1 MNITATVYKDR
12 VLACFTGKNIG
23 GTMGY
28 PMEFDRQKNIVTGY
42 DESLDLPMPNDDL
55 DLQLLWLIALEEKG
69 CHITTERLAEYW
81 QRYLTPHWAEYGIS
95 KVNMRSGILPP
106 MSGTV
111 NNEMYKNSNGAWI
124 RSEIWA
130 CLAPAA
136 PEAAARM
143 ALLDAMLDHG
153 DGEGTWAEIFCA
165 ALESM
170 AFAERDLPLLIRR
183 ALAFLPEDSGVYRAV
198 TDACGCYDKRLSLD
212 EAREFLLRHH
222 RGRYGRSVSREDA
235 EKGLGDGPIGD
246 DAPLNVAL
254 VVAGLLYGEGDFD
267 KTVTSTIFFGEDTDC
282 TVGTA
287 AAVFGLLYGFD
298 AISEKWKAPVGN
310 RITVGTLNLGELGSY
325 GDVLPKTVEE
335 LTERIYRQH
344 RICAASFALPSA
356 ADGFDTAAMPAGTWA
371 PSAGF
376 LEDVRLTVTTQ
387 YFRSDFYA
395 VRVDYLTKD
404 CAIIRDV
411 PRKIRI
417 VFENEYKTADIFTFR
432 WILPE
437 GVTVSPQKE
446 GHFFAMLKGFPS
458 GGSKKEL
465 EFTFLTQSDDPV
477 QRYLLEITVEG
488 RSSTLYVPV
497 LFLLGC
503 GS

>member
-1 MNITATVYKDR
+1 MKITASIFKDR
-12 VLACFTGKNIG
+12 ILACYTGKNIG
-23 GTMGY
+23 GTLGY
-28 PMEFDRQKNIVTGY
+28 PMENYRQKNIVTGY
-42 DESLDLPMPNDDL
+42 DEALELPMPNDDL

-69 CHITTERLAEYW
+69 CHLTGERLAEYW

-95 KVNMRSGILPP
+95 KVNMRSGLLPP
-106 MSGTV
+106 MSGTA

-136 PEAAARM
+136 PETAARL

-170 AFAERDLPLLIRR
+170 AFVDRDISRLVRR
-183 ALAFLPEDSGVYRAV
+183 ALAFIPQDCGVYRAV
-198 TDACGCYDKRLSLD
+198 ADACDCYEKRLSLD
-212 EAREFLLRHH
+212 ETREFLLRRY
-222 RGRYGRSVSREDA
+222 RGRFGRFLSQEDA
-235 EKGLGDGPIGD
+235 EKGLGDGPIGY
-246 DAPLNVAL
+246 DAPLNVAI
-254 VVAGLLYGEGDFD
+254 VISGLLYGEGDFD
-267 KTVTSTIFFGEDTDC
+267 KTLTSTIFFGEDTDC

-287 AAVFGLLYGFD
+287 AAIFGLMYGSA
-298 AISEKWKAPVGN
+298 AISEKWWAPIGD

-325 GDVLPKTVEE
+325 GDILPKTVEE
-335 LTERIYRQH
+335 LVDRVYRQH
-344 RICAASFALPSA
+344 RIYAASLGLPSA
-356 ADGFDTAAMPAGTWA
+356 ADGFDSAEMPDEGFA
-371 PSAGF
+371 PSADF
-376 LEDVRLTVTTQ
+376 LDEMRLGMSTQ
-387 YFRSDFYA
+387 CFRSDFYT
-395 VRVDYLTKD
+395 VRVDYLDQSST
-404 CAIIRDV
+404 INRGV

-417 VFENEYKTADIFTFR
+417 LFENKYKTADIFTYR

-437 GVTVSPQKE
+437 DVTVSPQKE
-446 GHFFAMLKGFPS
+446 GHFFAMPEGFPS
-458 GGSKKEL
+458 GDSKKEL
-465 EFTFLTQSDDPV
+465 EFEFLSQSNDPI
-477 QRYLLEITVEG
+477 QRYLLEISVEG